1 MNDCFVNITG
11 RVITDAATRSENNT
25 TRVVFTLSATTDH
38 KAEGAKYYDTDLYN
52 VSWYGKQ
59 AETCLPML
67 VKGATVV
74 VNGHMSLRAY
84 KNKEGNPAASGQVKA
99 LNVKIVAGP
108 KPAAAPKP
116 APVKEE
122 EDPFDM

>member
-11 RVITDAATRSENNT
+11 RIITDAATRSENNT

-38 KAEGAKYYDTDLYN
+38 KSEGSKYYDTDLYN

-59 AETCLPML
+59 AETCLPLL

-84 KNKEGNPAASGQVKA
+84 KNKEGLPAASGQVKA

-108 KPAAAPKP
+108 KTAAEPKP
-116 APVKEE
+116 APAKE